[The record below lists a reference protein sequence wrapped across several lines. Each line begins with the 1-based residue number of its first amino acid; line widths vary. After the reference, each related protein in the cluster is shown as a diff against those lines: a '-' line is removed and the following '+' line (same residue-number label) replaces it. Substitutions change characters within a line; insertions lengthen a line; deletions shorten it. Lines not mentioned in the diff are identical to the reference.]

1 MAKKRTTQLMAEA
14 AFARFVERH
23 DLVPH
28 LKEMELVDQT
38 LALAPQLVERIRE
51 RAKKRLIALRL
62 PEWQIESARKIAK
75 RKRVPYQALMRA
87 WIGEGLK
94 HEWRHLNPPHGRT

>member
-1 MAKKRTTQLMAEA
+1 M
-14 AFARFVERH
+14 
-23 DLVPH
+23 VPH

-38 LALAPQLVERIRE
+38 LALAPKLVEKIRE

-62 PEWQIESARKIAK
+62 PEWQIEGARKIAK
-75 RKRVPYQALMRA
+75 RKRMPYQALMRA

-94 HEWRHLNPPHGRT
+94 HEWQHLSHGH